1 MAHKLFIFVPAFGH
15 LVTTT
20 TFLTTHALQQGLGA
34 RGIQAGISSLSFPDI
49 AELRAMALT
58 VFYDTSDF
66 SHLLF
71 IDSDMGFAPDL
82 VFDMLLLDE
91 PIVGTLYRQRR
102 EPVSWAGSGNGAP
115 STERRAGFMKVEGVG
130 MGCTLI
136 RRDAVKAII
145 EKFPEIVDVRLELH
159 PARDILFG
167 SGARRL
173 IRAFEKID
181 IPGRGIVSEDLSFC
195 MRWNQCGGSV
205 WAAINHR
212 ISHVGQYDYNGRF
225 LDDVERQAAMEA
237 AKAGQA
243 SAATVVNAPIGPVAS
258 SPMQRY
264 HAPPTIISPGQ
275 VHFPQAGQEQAAPD
289 SDRNLGSDADQI
301 VREARPN
308 PQYQPSNGDW
318 EKWAA
323 ETGANYP
330 NAEAPRDAI

>member
-71 IDSDMGFAPDL
+71 VDSDMGFAPDL

-115 STERRAGFMKVEGVG
+115 TTERRAGFMKVEGVG

-237 AKAGQA
+237 AKAGQGQVVKPTTVAELEKILNDPNPPEVNVMPDGRCEPA
-243 SAATVVNAPIGPVAS
+243 STVV
-258 SPMQRY
+258 
-264 HAPPTIISPGQ
+264 T
-275 VHFPQAGQEQAAPD
+275 APD

-323 ETGANYP
+323 DTGTNYP
-330 NAEAPRDAI
+330 KAEAPRDAI

>member
-71 IDSDMGFAPDL
+71 VDSDMGFAPDL

-115 STERRAGFMKVEGVG
+115 TTERRAGFMKVEGVG

-136 RRDAVKAII
+136 RRDAIKAII

-237 AKAGQA
+237 AKAA
-243 SAATVVNAPIGPVAS
+243 
-258 SPMQRY
+258 
-264 HAPPTIISPGQ
+264 
-275 VHFPQAGQEQAAPD
+275 QEQAVLGVAAAPIAPLIGTTGASASTVVTAPD

-323 ETGANYP
+323 ETGAIFP
-330 NAEAPRDAI
+330 NAEASRDAI